1 MWASKALGTNQ
12 RVIATI
18 CGARSGHRTADFS
31 GDCPK
36 IDTLAAQRGDGVMEP
51 NTLLVGDENA
61 PVFADSRDRN
71 RLLTNS
77 SLSESEVQ
85 ND

>member
-36 IDTLAAQRGDGVMEP
+36 IDTLAAQRSGGVMEP
-51 NTLLVGDENA
+51 IPYSLVMKML
-61 PVFADSRDRN
+61 PC
-71 RLLTNS
+71 LLTRVI
-77 SLSESEVQ
+77 EIA
-85 ND
+85 

>member
-1 MWASKALGTNQ
+1 MHVGVQSSGHESACNSYDL
-12 RVIATI
+12 R
-18 CGARSGHRTADFS
+18 ARSGHRTADFS

-36 IDTLAAQRGDGVMEP
+36 IDTLAAQRSDGVMEP

-71 RLLTNS
+71 RLLTQF
-77 SLSESEVQ
+77 ESERI
-85 ND
+85 